1 MEQQGIQGFDVGIAQ
16 RFTAA
21 KLLLHQP
28 GVRFLRA
35 EQLRRCMDEGS
46 AAAGNLDGLDGQMFQ
61 QPGHGPGQA
70 RIILQLGACT
80 GCILHGLH
88 RRFRFCAVLAVPRD
102 SVLQH
107 GTIRFQQEGL
117 MHTAG

>member
-46 AAAGNLDGLDGQMFQ
+46 AAAGSLDGLDGQIFQ

-70 RIILQLGACT
+70 RIILQLEPACGASCT
-80 GCILHGLH
+80 GCTAGSGSA
-88 RRFRFCAVLAVPRD
+88 RFWLYCVIASFSTARSGSSR
-102 SVLQH
+102 
-107 GTIRFQQEGL
+107 EGL